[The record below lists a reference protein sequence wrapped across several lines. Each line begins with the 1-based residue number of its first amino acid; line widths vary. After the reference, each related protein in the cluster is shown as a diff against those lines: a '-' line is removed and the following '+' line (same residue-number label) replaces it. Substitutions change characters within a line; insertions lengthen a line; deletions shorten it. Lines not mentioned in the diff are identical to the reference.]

1 MEGSQLAATVT
12 AAAQGDKDAWE
23 QLVARFGGLLWA
35 IARSHRLSQADAADV
50 VQSTWLKL
58 LEHLGDLRSPELVDA
73 WTRGWPR
80 PLGASAWPSCA
91 PGTASGGR
99 NWTPTA
105 RARAA
110 ARLSREAGGA
120 G

>member
-1 MEGSQLAATVT
+1 MLVSWAVPKDVPEG
-12 AAAQGDKDAWE
+12 
-23 QLVARFGGLLWA
+23 